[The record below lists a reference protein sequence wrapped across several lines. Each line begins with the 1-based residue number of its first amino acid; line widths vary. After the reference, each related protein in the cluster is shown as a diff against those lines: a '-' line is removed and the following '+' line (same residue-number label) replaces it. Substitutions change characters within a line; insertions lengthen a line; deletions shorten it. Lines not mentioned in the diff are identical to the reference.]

1 MIEAQMGIAR
11 SEAIEAE
18 AAAWLEQRD
27 RADWTVEDQATLDEW
42 LLRAPAHAVAYWRL
56 EGAWGYADRLA
67 ALRGAPHEKKAL
79 VQPRLLRRLLS
90 GIAIALV
97 FAAILGGMAGSYLLR
112 MSQMTYATPVGGHKT
127 VVLADGSRIELDTD
141 TVLRMSISSDRR
153 IAWLDRGETYF
164 QIAHDASRPFIV
176 IAGNR
181 RVTDLGTSFM
191 IRRDAGKLEVA
202 VVEGRVWF
210 DPTEDRTKSA
220 GRDQLQPV
228 LLSQGDAAVA
238 TDDGL
243 SLTKK
248 PMRNLMSEL
257 GWRRGVL
264 VFSNTTLAE
273 AAMEFNR
280 YNQQKLIIADREAGR
295 SLIGATFRTNDVELF
310 AKVARDVLGLHVEK
324 RGQDIVISR

>member
-1 MIEAQMGIAR
+1 M
-11 SEAIEAE
+11 
-18 AAAWLEQRD
+18 
-27 RADWTVEDQATLDEW
+27 
-42 LLRAPAHAVAYWRL
+42 
-56 EGAWGYADRLA
+56 
-67 ALRGAPHEKKAL
+67 RGAMLTGSRPCAPRRRKKAL

-97 FAAILGGMAGSYLLR
+97 FAAILGGIAGSYLLR
-112 MSQMTYATPVGGHKT
+112 MSQMTYATPVGGHET

-153 IAWLDRGETYF
+153 IAWLDKGETYF

-220 GRDQLQPV
+220 RRDQLQPV

-248 PMRNLMSEL
+248 PLRNLMSEL

-264 VFSNTTLAE
+264 VFSNTTLAD
-273 AAMEFNR
+273 AASEFNR

-324 RGQDIVISR
+324 RGRDIVISR